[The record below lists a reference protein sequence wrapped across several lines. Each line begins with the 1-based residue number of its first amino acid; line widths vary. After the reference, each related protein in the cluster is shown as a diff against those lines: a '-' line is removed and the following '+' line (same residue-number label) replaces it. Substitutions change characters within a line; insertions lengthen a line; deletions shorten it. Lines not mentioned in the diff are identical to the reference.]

1 MGHSLT
7 PVTLVS
13 PKLNSSRIMGCE
25 YTAQDSTLHPGAHIS
40 GDGVSS
46 SGVKEM
52 HAMPFKIQD
61 TE

>member
-13 PKLNSSRIMGCE
+13 PKLNSIRIMGCE
-25 YTAQDSTLHPGAHIS
+25 YTDSTLHPGAHIS

-46 SGVKEM
+46 SGMKEM
-52 HAMPFKIQD
+52 RGMPFKIQD